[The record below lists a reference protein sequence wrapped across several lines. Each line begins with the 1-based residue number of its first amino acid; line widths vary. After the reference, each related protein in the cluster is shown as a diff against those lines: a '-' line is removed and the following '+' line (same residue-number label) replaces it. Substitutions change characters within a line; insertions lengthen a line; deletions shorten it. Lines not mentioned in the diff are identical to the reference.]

1 MDALPHYQDSDFDL
15 DFNLILVQFIWKS
28 LEFLSGEA
36 RTAHFLIP
44 IRVALP

>member
-1 MDALPHYQDSDFDL
+1 MDALPHHQDSGFDL
-15 DFNLILVQFIWKS
+15 DFNLTVVHFSWKF